1 MAGWLQF
8 FVNSAFGHRVFTV
21 LIQIT
26 NQKMYTILSGLH
38 TKQHYDLNAFKH
50 QFKGLLVKQRVKIGL
65 NS

>member
-1 MAGWLQF
+1 MAEWLQI
-8 FVNSAFGHRVFTV
+8 FVHSAFGRPFFTV

-26 NQKMYTILSGLH
+26 NQKICNILSGLH
-38 TKQHYDLNAFKH
+38 AKQHYGLNAFRH